1 MVGNAKYKMQ
11 RIIATGFA
19 HCLSQII
26 IVSSYLDFRHWQ
38 HLSGSVTNNGTFHSV
53 SGTRT
58 LPSFMYGPQNWQLLY
73 ITGTS
78 TRALSSEGSPIKDFV
93 RLSSDPDVLTGALE
107 KEKVDLAPRLVS
119 VQFDG
124 EEVQSDAKAKDYVV
138 KTSLGNPLLLMI
150 DQEGEWPFTGT
161 VCDGG

>member
-1 MVGNAKYKMQ
+1 MKVEDGRGRK
-11 RIIATGFA
+11 AT
-19 HCLSQII
+19 S
-26 IVSSYLDFRHWQ
+26 
-38 HLSGSVTNNGTFHSV
+38 
-53 SGTRT
+53 
-58 LPSFMYGPQNWQLLY
+58 LLVPHDAEIY
-73 ITGTS
+73 
-78 TRALSSEGSPIKDFV
+78 
-93 RLSSDPDVLTGALE
+93 DVLTAALE
-107 KEKVDLAPRLVS
+107 KEKVDLAPRFVS

>member
-1 MVGNAKYKMQ
+1 
-11 RIIATGFA
+11 
-19 HCLSQII
+19 
-26 IVSSYLDFRHWQ
+26 
-38 HLSGSVTNNGTFHSV
+38 
-53 SGTRT
+53 
-58 LPSFMYGPQNWQLLY
+58 MYGPQNWQLLY